1 MVVYVAVSLTALFA
15 SGLTLFSGFGLGTIL
30 MPVFAIFFRIEVAIA
45 MTAVVH
51 LLNNL
56 FKLALLGKY
65 ADKTAVVRFGL
76 PAFLSAFLGAWIL
89 LWFSRLEPLYVYQI
103 GSRVSHVTPVKL
115 VVAFLMVV
123 FALFEVLP
131 ALEKTAFDKKYLPLG
146 GLLSGFFGGLSG
158 HQGAM
163 RSAFLLK
170 CGLTKES
177 FVATGVVVAC
187 MVDISRLV
195 GYGTHLSQVIDRT
208 NSPLL
213 IAAVLSAFLGAFIGN
228 RLLKK
233 ITMRAIQIIV
243 SLMLFGIALGLGLG
257 II

>member
-1 MVVYVAVSLTALFA
+1 MLEYIVICAAALFA

-30 MPVFAIFFRIEVAIA
+30 MPVFAIFFHIEVAIA
-45 MTAVVH
+45 LTAVVH

-65 ADKTAVVRFGL
+65 ADKTAVLRFGF
-76 PAFLSAFLGAWIL
+76 PAFLSAFLGAWVL
-89 LWFSRLEPLYVYQI
+89 LWFSQLEPLYVYQI
-103 GSRVSHVTPVKL
+103 GSRVLHVTPVKL

-131 ALEKTAFDKKYLPLG
+131 SLEKLAFDRKYLPLG

-177 FVATGVVVAC
+177 FVATGVVIAC
-187 MVDISRLV
+187 MVDVSRLV
-195 GYGTHLSQVIDRT
+195 GYGAHLSQVIDRT
-208 NSPLL
+208 NFPLL
-213 IAAVLSAFLGAFIGN
+213 TAAVLSAFLGAFIGN

-233 ITMRAIQIIV
+233 ITMRTIKIIV
-243 SLMLFGIALGLGLG
+243 SFLLFSIALGLGLG